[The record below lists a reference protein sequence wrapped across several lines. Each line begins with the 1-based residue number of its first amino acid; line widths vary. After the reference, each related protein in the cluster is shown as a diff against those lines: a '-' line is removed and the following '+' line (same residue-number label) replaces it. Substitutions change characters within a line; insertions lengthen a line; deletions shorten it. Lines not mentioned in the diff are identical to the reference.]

1 MNQAEA
7 QTEIVSIGPYF
18 FLRADDHIFRVD
30 KIVSI
35 IPHHNVAGSSMVWL
49 SGVMKPIMIEC
60 ETESVMEALRYNES
74 KQQTT

>member
-7 QTEIVSIGPYF
+7 QTEIVNIGTYY
-18 FLRADDHIFRVD
+18 FLRADDNIFRID
-30 KIVSI
+30 KVVSF
-35 IPHHNVAGSSMVWL
+35 IPHHHKDGSSMVWL
-49 SGVMKPIMIEC
+49 AGVAKPVTIEC